1 LNGSRGRK
9 IRKADDSPEA
19 AYLKAKAYAFKLLS
33 YRSRSRKEIA
43 EKLSEKG
50 FLQGE
55 TERVISYLEQL
66 EFIKDETLAGQI
78 LRTALERKNLGR
90 QGIKMLLLRRG
101 IEKDLINETL
111 SSLTDDEE
119 QEAARRLAGK
129 KLKNLKGHPENII
142 KQKLWRALQRKGFPA
157 DIINSV
163 FKTIKLRVIVP
174 DE

>member
-1 LNGSRGRK
+1 MNGSRGRK

-33 YRSRSRKEIA
+33 YRSRSGKEIA

-55 TERVISYLEQL
+55 TERVLSYLEKL

-101 IEKDLINETL
+101 IEKDLINKTL
-111 SSLTDDEE
+111 SALTDDEE
-119 QEAARRLAGK
+119 QDAALRLAEK
-129 KLKNLKGHPENII
+129 KLKTLKGPPENII

-163 FKTIKLRVIVP
+163 FKTIKL
-174 DE
+174 